1 MIAER
6 GKCTF
11 TTKAE
16 HAQMASADGLL
27 IVNNEEGVV
36 HPPGPDGKHLG
47 EIRVLPQDQR
57 KEAQP

>member
-1 MIAER
+1 MVIAER

-16 HAQMASADGLL
+16 HAQVASADGLL
-27 IVNNEEGVV
+27 IVNNEEGVI

-47 EIRVLPQDQR
+47 ARSALPRD
-57 KEAQP
+57 